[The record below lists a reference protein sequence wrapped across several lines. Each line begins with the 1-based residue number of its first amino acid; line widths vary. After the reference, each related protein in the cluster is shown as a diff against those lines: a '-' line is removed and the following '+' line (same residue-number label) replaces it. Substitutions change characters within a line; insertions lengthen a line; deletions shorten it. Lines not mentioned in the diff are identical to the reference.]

1 MSTNQPRLFSIGPF
15 LQTLWQDARFSIR
28 VFAAKPAFAV
38 VAVLTLALGI
48 AISSTVFSWVDSVL
62 LHPYPGVRD
71 TRGLALIETVSD
83 SGKPLVA
90 SSYLDYRDYRDNL
103 KLVSGV
109 AIGRLTPLS
118 VGADGKSERAWA
130 ELVSSN
136 YFDVLRVRPALGRFF
151 VPEEGQDKPGAF
163 PVAVI
168 SYRMWQNRYHAD
180 PNVLGSAIRLNR
192 HQLTIVG
199 VAPPA
204 FRGTTVGLVY
214 DVWMPIAMARE
225 MGTGPVFTYRACR
238 DLTSTIVRLKP
249 GVTLAQARA
258 EVGALAKKLA
268 AAYPETNR
276 GVGATVLP
284 LWSGHLAAQGMLSK
298 PLGILMAVSVLLM
311 IIACANVANLLLVR
325 AVSRQKEF
333 AIRLAHGARR
343 SRLVRQLLTE
353 ALLLAAAGGAGG
365 LLLVA
370 WMGQWLNRLLPPVDF
385 PFDLGGGLSWPTLGF
400 TLGVVVAATL
410 ASGLGPALLSAR
422 GDLSAV
428 LNEGGRSGTGGA
440 RSHRLRAL
448 LVGIEVAL
456 AMVAVVGA
464 GLFLR
469 SFRNASR
476 IEPGFDT
483 NNVVVSQFYLSNAGY
498 SAEEQW
504 AFCRTLRERM
514 ETAPGVIGVTY
525 TDFVPLTSPASSP
538 ADQLTVEGYVPAPG
552 ERMWVHR
559 ATVPPGYLQFMG
571 IPLLEGRDFTERDEG
586 QAPPVMIVNE
596 TFARRFFGER
606 SPIGR
611 TVRIGRAP
619 VPATIVAVV
628 KDSKY
633 DTPTEGKQPY
643 FYLPFRQWFQ
653 PGLNFAFLVKT
664 AGDPLLAVPSLRR
677 EALALNQDAVFR
689 SMRLTDAIGY
699 SLYALMTAATLL
711 TVVGV
716 ACLLLAAVGL
726 YGVISYAVSQRTQEF
741 GIRMALGA
749 SPWAVARMVAADSL
763 RLAAAG
769 LLAGTAAALAA
780 TRAVGGMLIGVSAA
794 DPLTFAGSALVL
806 LAVTLLASYWPARR
820 ALAVDP
826 MTAVRC
832 Q

>member
-1 MSTNQPRLFSIGPF
+1 MPTKKPRLFSIGQFP
-15 LQTLWQDARFSIR
+15 QALWQDVRFSLR
-28 VFAAKPAFAV
+28 VFVAKPAFTL

-48 AISSTVFSWVDSVL
+48 AISSTVFSWVDGVL
-62 LHPYPGVRD
+62 LHPYPGVTD
-71 TRGLALIETVSD
+71 TRGLALIETVSA
-83 SGKPLVA
+83 SGEPLVA

-103 KLVSGV
+103 KLVSAV
-109 AIGRLTPLS
+109 AVARFTPLS
-118 VGADGKSERAWA
+118 AGADGNAERAWA

-136 YFDVLRVRPALGRFF
+136 YFDVLRVRPVLGRAFL
-151 VPEEGQDKPGAF
+151 PEEGQDKPGAF

-168 SYRMWQNRYHAD
+168 SYRMWQRRYHGD
-180 PNVLGSAIRLNR
+180 PNVLGTVIRLNR
-192 HQLTIVG
+192 HPLTIVG
-199 VAPPA
+199 VAPPE
-204 FRGTTVGLVY
+204 FRGTTVGVVY
-214 DVWMPIAMARE
+214 DVWMPIAMASE
-225 MGTGPVFTYRACR
+225 MGTGPVFTYRGCR
-238 DLTSTIVRLKP
+238 DLTSTLVRLKP
-249 GVTLAQARA
+249 GVTLDQARA
-258 EVGALAKKLA
+258 EVDALAKRLA

-276 GVGATVLP
+276 GVDATVVP
-284 LWSGHLAAQGMLSK
+284 VWAGHLAAQGMLTK
-298 PLGILMAVSVLLM
+298 PLGILMAVSALLM
-311 IIACANVANLLLVR
+311 VIVCANVANLLLAR

-353 ALLLAAAGGAGG
+353 TLLLAAAGAAVG
-365 LLLVA
+365 LLIVV
-370 WMGQWLNRLLPPVDF
+370 WTGQWLNRLLPSADIPI
-385 PFDLGGGLSWPTLGF
+385 DLRGGLNGPTLGF
-400 TLGVVVAATL
+400 TLAVVVAATV
-410 ASGLGPALLSAR
+410 AAGLPPALLSAR
-422 GDLSAV
+422 GDLTGV
-428 LNEGGRSGTGGA
+428 LNEGGRSGIGGS

-456 AMVAVVGA
+456 ALVAVVGA

-469 SFRNASR
+469 SFHNASR

-483 NNVVVSQFYLSNAGY
+483 RNVVVSRFYLSNAGY
-498 SAEEQW
+498 TAEEQW

-525 TDFVPLTSPASSP
+525 SDFVPLTSPASSP
-538 ADQLTVEGYVPAPG
+538 ADQLTVEGYVPASG
-552 ERMWVHR
+552 EQMWVHR
-559 ATVPPGYLQFMG
+559 ATVPPGYFPFMG

-596 TFARRFFGER
+596 TFARRFFGGR
-606 SPIGR
+606 SPVGR

-619 VPATIVAVV
+619 VPATIVAEV

-633 DTPTEGKQPY
+633 DSPIEAREPY

-664 AGDPLLAVPSLRR
+664 AGDPMLALPDLRR
-677 EALALNQDAVFR
+677 EALTLNQDAVFH

-699 SLYALMTAATLL
+699 SLYAQMTAATLL
-711 TVVGV
+711 TVVGAV
-716 ACLLLAAVGL
+716 CLLLAAVGL
-726 YGVISYAVSQRTQEF
+726 YSVISYAVSQRTQEF

-749 SPWAVARMVAADSL
+749 SPWDVARMVALESL
-763 RLAAAG
+763 RLAAPG
-769 LLAGTAAALAA
+769 LLVGTAAALAA
-780 TRAVGGMLIGVSAA
+780 ARAVGGMLVGVEAA
-794 DPLTFAGSALVL
+794 DPLTFGASALFL

-820 ALAVDP
+820 AVAVDP